1 MASTHVFRPFRAL
14 RSSRPLRATGLLLVV
29 AGAMSCGSDDAPATS
44 AATDTRVDVV
54 VAAMERDAAE
64 FGFTLDRAC
73 LAGLLGQLSDADLD
87 LLVASAPD
95 TSPDAT
101 TPALSP
107 AGEALGEEVNGC
119 ITPGEAAANPADP
132 AVVEE
137 AVQYVME
144 EEATADEECLRRNFG
159 RLSDEQLQLMMSEGP
174 ASDDP
179 ALGDVFAAVLPCLD

>member
-73 LAGLLGQLSDADLD
+73 LAGRVGPLSAGAHARR
-87 LLVASAPD
+87 VGCGPATAP
-95 TSPDAT
+95 PP
-101 TPALSP
+101 TPPPHSP